1 MKFKSLFLSGF
12 GCVACHTINH
22 ETKTNTF
29 RLILIYGENRNS
41 GALENQLQSFRIFF
55 SIMYLDGFFEPT
67 KVKSLFLSV
76 IGSLVKQTFDL
87 ETEINV
93 FTDLVLLWSI
103 SMFRRFEKSVP
114 IFPNNFFIMVWEF
127 ISHPTKFES
136 LFVSMFC
143 FVVCQTVHPTSM
155 HQCVP
160 KIASF
165 IITFSS
171 DFRIHSSV
179 CKVWTLFWSRFC
191 VEGFKA
197 VHLDKGVEELW
208 KTSCHFSWCV
218 FILIFS

>member
-93 FTDLVLLWSI
+93 FTDLVCYEQFLCSGD
-103 SMFRRFEKSVP
+103 SKNQ
-114 IFPNNFFIMVWEF
+114 FP
-127 ISHPTKFES
+127 
-136 LFVSMFC
+136 
-143 FVVCQTVHPTSM
+143 
-155 HQCVP
+155 
-160 KIASF
+160 SF
-165 IITFSS
+165 LITFSS
-171 DFRIHSSV
+171 WFEN
-179 CKVWTLFWSRFC
+179 LFHIQQSLNPFLYPC
-191 VEGFKA
+191 FA
-197 VHLDKGVEELW
+197 L
-208 KTSCHFSWCV
+208 
-218 FILIFS
+218 